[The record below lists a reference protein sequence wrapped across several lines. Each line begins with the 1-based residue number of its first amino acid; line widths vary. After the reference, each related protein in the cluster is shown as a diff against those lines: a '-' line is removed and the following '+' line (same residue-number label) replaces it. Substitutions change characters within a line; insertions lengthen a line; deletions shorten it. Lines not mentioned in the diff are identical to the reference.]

1 MMFNALINPNYC
13 IKTLDCRKK
22 WFFFHI
28 FAYMSLR
35 NKFKTT
41 FSRNVFLPGISALVL
56 LSIICAIFPDTT
68 ESALVSVQ
76 QSIYKNLHWTYS
88 LLVTLFLIFQLLLA
102 FSKMGN
108 IRLGADNS
116 EPQYGFFSWIAM
128 LFAAGMGIG
137 LMYYGVAE
145 PMSHYVNPALPTAT
159 INPAKDAQLATFFHW
174 GLHAWGIFGI
184 MGLILAYFSFRY
196 KLPLAVRSGLYPL
209 LRHRINGPIGD
220 IVDVFTLVST
230 FFGIATSLSLGVVQ
244 LNAGLEHLGVLS
256 ERSLLFQSIII
267 MVVTAAAIGSAVA
280 GMNKG
285 VKRLSEL
292 NLLMTIV
299 LVIFVLAL
307 GPTTFLFSAL
317 SEGIGNYINQFADL
331 SFKTYAFEREG
342 RSWFTNWTVMY
353 WAWWISWAPFVG
365 LFIARISR
373 GRTIR
378 EYILAVLFVPT
389 MFIFLWMTV
398 FGNGAIWID
407 QHQAAGALSSLAGN
421 ADVLLFAFFEQF
433 PLAKPLCVLALV
445 MVVVFFITSADSGIL
460 VMNSIASGNK
470 TNTPQWQNVFWG
482 CLLSIIS
489 ILLLSAGG
497 INSLQTMTLITALP
511 FGFIMLVLC
520 LCLLKALRTD
530 ELYHSSEIPYG
541 SRSWDGRH
549 WQERLQQILT
559 FSQKQDVIRFFA
571 DKVQPAFVELKDELS
586 KNGIDAVIL
595 EGKHGKFSLEL
606 NIPHDQ
612 IRNFRYGVAAEK
624 RSISDYLVEDDNT
637 PDVETGIQYIP
648 VTYYSDGRTGND
660 IQYLSQ
666 NEIIAD
672 VLREYERFLS
682 IISDDDKSMIYVDK

>member
-1 MMFNALINPNYC
+1 MTKLFNI
-13 IKTLDCRKK
+13 
-22 WFFFHI
+22 
-28 FAYMSLR
+28 
-35 NKFKTT
+35 KTT
-41 FSRNVFLPGISALVL
+41 FSSNVFLPGIIVL
-56 LSIICAIFPDTT
+56 LFLTFVCALFPDAT
-68 ESALVSVQ
+68 EATLVSVQ
-76 QSIYKNLHWTYS
+76 KAIYKDLHWIYS
-88 LLVTLFLIFQLLLA
+88 LLVTFFLIFQLALA

-108 IRLGADNS
+108 TRLGADNS

-145 PMSHYVNPALPTAT
+145 PMSHYVEPALPDETV
-159 INPAKDAQLATFFHW
+159 NPAKEAQLATFFHW
-174 GLHAWGIFGI
+174 GLHAWGIFGV

-209 LRHRINGPIGD
+209 LRERINGPIGD
-220 IVDVFTLVST
+220 VVDVFTLVST

-244 LNAGLEHLGVLS
+244 LNAGLEHLRILN

-267 MVVTAAAIGSAVA
+267 LIVTTAAIASALA

-307 GPTTFLFSAL
+307 GPTTFLFSAF

-331 SFKTYAFEREG
+331 SFKTFAFEKDG
-342 RSWFTNWTVMY
+342 RSWFTNWTIMY

-378 EYILAVLFVPT
+378 EYILAVLFVPSL
-389 MFIFLWMTV
+389 FIFLWMTV

-407 QHQAAGALSSLAGN
+407 QHRAVGTLSALAGN

-433 PLAKPLCVLALV
+433 PLATPLCVLALI
-445 MVVVFFITSADSGIL
+445 MIVVFFITSADSGIL

-470 TNTPQWQNVFWG
+470 SNTPKWQNIFWG
-482 CLLSIIS
+482 VLLAIIS
-489 ILLLSAGG
+489 IALLSAGG
-497 INSLQTMTLITALP
+497 IKSLQTMTLITALP
-511 FGFIMLVLC
+511 FGIIMMILC
-520 LCLLKALRTD
+520 ICLFKALRTD
-530 ELYHSSEIPYG
+530 ELYSSSKIPYG

-549 WQERLQQILT
+549 WQERLQQIIT
-559 FSQKQDVIRFFA
+559 FSQKQDIMRFFA
-571 DKVQPAFVELKDELS
+571 EKVRPAFEELQKELS
-586 KNGIDAVIL
+586 KNGIDAHIM

-606 NIPHDQ
+606 NIPSSQ
-612 IRNFRYGVAAEK
+612 ISNFRYGVVAEK
-624 RSISDYLVEDDNT
+624 RTISDYLVEDDNT
-637 PDVETGIQYIP
+637 PDVETGVQYIP
-648 VTYYSDGRTGND
+648 VTYYSDGRSGND
-660 IQYLSQ
+660 IQYLSRD
-666 NEIIAD
+666 EIISD
-672 VLREYERFLS
+672 VLREYERYLS
-682 IISDDDKSMIYVDK
+682 IIADDDKSMIFIDKKTL